1 MRLELICSGLTE
13 LLVDNN
19 YSPTTINFYKREWK
33 KLNDFLLLE
42 YGDDV
47 FSIDKGLIFLEKIHG
62 IVSSFEES
70 KLKDQQMQLIRSIQI
85 LRIINFMVCLLD
97 DIMHLK
103 IQSNW
108 RVII

>member
-1 MRLELICSGLTE
+1 MRLELICSGLTK

-33 KLNDFLLLE
+33 KLNDFLLSE

-62 IVSSFEES
+62 IVSSFEDS
-70 KLKDQQMQLIRSIQI
+70 KLKDQQLQLIRSIQI
-85 LRIINFMVCLLD
+85 LQDYKLHGVLTSTISCI
-97 DIMHLK
+97 K
-103 IQSNW
+103 KSNQI
-108 RVII
+108 RG